1 MNFSL
6 DEDQIALQQG
16 IRAFCEQEF
25 PLDGLV
31 ALEKQPVTR
40 ERWKQLAEMGVF
52 SLRLPEVQGGVGLGM
67 AEAVLVF
74 AELGRRLVPGPLV
87 WTHLAAG
94 AIEGAAT
101 GETIVG
107 GLDDTHPTNRPQL
120 IEHAGSLGAFVVLR
134 RGGLARAPATALA
147 GTDFATPI
155 DPLTPVRHVPAL
167 PDGAP
172 CGDAARAA
180 LWLRDG
186 ALLTAALQLGIA
198 ETTLELAVEYAKKRE
213 QFDRPIAG
221 FQAIKHLAA
230 DMHVRLEMA
239 RAAVYAAGATCDDA
253 AIGDACRAASSARI
267 VAGEAA
273 LKNART
279 CIQIYGG
286 MGFTWEMPPHYYLK
300 RALVLEHAF
309 GIVDDHCEIVAQRVD
324 AA

>member
-6 DEDQIALQQG
+6 NDDQVALQQG
-16 IRAFCEQEF
+16 IRDFCEQEF
-25 PLDGLV
+25 PLDGLG
-31 ALEKQPVTR
+31 ALEKAPVTR

-52 SLRLPEVQGGVGLGM
+52 SLRLPEAQGGVGLGM

-87 WTHLAAG
+87 WSHLAAG
-94 AIEGAAT
+94 AVDGAAT
-101 GETIVG
+101 GDAIVG
-107 GLDDTHPTNRPQL
+107 GLDDAHPTNRPQL
-120 IEHAGSLGAFVVLR
+120 IEHAGVLDALVVLGR
-134 RGGLARAPATALA
+134 SGATRAPASALA
-147 GTDFATPI
+147 GRDFATPI
-155 DPLTPVRHVPAL
+155 DPLTPVRHVAAL
-167 PDGAP
+167 PRGTAL
-172 CGDAARAA
+172 GDATLAAR
-180 LWLRDG
+180 WRRDG

-213 QFDRPIAG
+213 QFDRPIAS
-221 FQAIKHLAA
+221 FQAIKHAAA
-230 DMHVRLEMA
+230 DMHVRLECA

-253 AIGDACRAASSARI
+253 AIGDPARAVSSARV

-273 LKNART
+273 LKNSRM

-309 GIVDDHCEIVAQRVD
+309 GTTDDHCELVAASAGR
-324 AA
+324 

>member
-6 DEDQIALQQG
+6 NEDQLALQQG
-16 IRAFCEQEF
+16 IRDFCDQEF
-25 PLDGLV
+25 PVDKLA
-31 ALEKQPVTR
+31 ALEKEPVTR

-52 SLRLPEVQGGVGLGM
+52 SLRLPEAQGGVGLGM

-94 AIEGAAT
+94 AIDGAAS
-101 GETIVG
+101 GDAIVG

-120 IEHAGSLGAFVVLR
+120 VEHAGALDAFVLLR
-134 RGGLARAPATALA
+134 RSGLSRAASSALA
-147 GTDFATPI
+147 GRDFETPL
-155 DPLTPVRHVPAL
+155 DPLTPMRHVAQLPA
-167 PDGAP
+167 GAA
-172 CGDAARAA
+172 CGDAAAA
-180 LWLRDG
+180 ARWRRDG
-186 ALLTAALQLGIA
+186 ALLTAAFQLGIA
-198 ETTLELAVEYAKKRE
+198 ETSLELAVEYAKKRE

-221 FQAIKHLAA
+221 FQAIKHFAA
-230 DMHVRLEMA
+230 DMHVRVELA

-253 AIGDACRAASSARI
+253 AIGDPQRAASAARV

-273 LKNART
+273 LKNARM

-286 MGFTWEMPPHYYLK
+286 MGFTWEMPPHYFLK

-309 GIVDDHCEIVAQRVD
+309 GTVDDHSAIVAESAVS
-324 AA
+324 